1 MSEGMLDTSFAPQE
15 GQYVERDICGET
27 VSCEAVGEYTLPD
40 YQPEIRK
47 LLHIRA
53 AVLPTGKY
61 MGGAKAEFAGTVAHT
76 VLYADAEGKLASATL
91 NADYDFSLPLPDGG
105 EYTAVVDTMAE
116 GTTCRLSGPRKLS
129 LRTRLRSLVHLMRE
143 ECITPDIRGMG
154 SAADEAS
161 LERLTESAESMTLTC
176 GSSGEFTLSSTVRM
190 DTPGADARAV
200 WAGGNLLITES
211 RAQEGGCLCRGEAW
225 VRCLLSEGDAAP
237 VTVREKIPFE
247 QFVPVEGAPDNAS
260 YIAYGR
266 LVMADVTIA
275 PGEGE
280 ENGTLGF
287 DVSAEIDAC
296 ATSSRPCNPVRDL
309 YSTAYEMNCRHR
321 TLAVSRPLGTAMGNY
336 TVSGSRPRTECEA
349 ENAATIVDADG
360 RLEICGVS
368 AEHGRAAVSGK
379 LIAQVIFTA
388 AGEGQDGAPA
398 LNSAEIV
405 TPFRVETELR
415 PAAGSLPQFD
425 CHGELIAVR
434 ARIEPNTLAVDA
446 EIALATRAYET
457 KEMRILESAEPDH
470 SVTVDHRGNRIYVV
484 YPKEGDTL
492 FGVAAR
498 YHKSRASVA
507 AQNALPDDALASSHL
522 THSLDGVHH
531 LLITDEE

>member
-1 MSEGMLDTSFAPQE
+1 MSEGMQDTQFAPQE
-15 GQYVERDICGET
+15 GQLVERDVCGET
-27 VSCEAVGEYTLPD
+27 VCCEAVGEYTLPD

-47 LLHIRA
+47 ILHIRA
-53 AVLPTGKY
+53 AVLPSGKY

-76 VLYADAEGKLASATL
+76 VLYADAEGKLASVTL

-129 LRTRLRSLVHLMRE
+129 LRTRLRSLVHLLRE
-143 ECITPDIRGMG
+143 ECITPEIRGMG
-154 SAADEAS
+154 SAADQAS
-161 LERLTESAESMTLTC
+161 LERLTASTESMTMSC

-190 DTPGADARAV
+190 DSPGTDAHVV

-225 VRCLLSEGDAAP
+225 VRCLLTEGEAAP
-237 VTVREKIPFE
+237 VVVREKIPFE
-247 QFVPVEGAPDNAS
+247 QFVPIEGVTDQAS
-260 YIAYGR
+260 CTAFGR

-296 ATSSRPCNPVRDL
+296 ATASRPCNPVQEL
-309 YSTAYEMNCRHR
+309 YSTAYEMACRHR

-336 TVSGSRPRTECEA
+336 TVSGSRPRSECEA
-349 ENAATIVDADG
+349 ENAAAIVDADG
-360 RLEICGVS
+360 RLEISQVS
-368 AEHGRAAVSGK
+368 VEHGRAAVSGK

-398 LNSAEIV
+398 LATAEVV
-405 TPFRVETELR
+405 TPFRIETDLR
-415 PAAGSLPQFD
+415 PAPGTHPQFD

-434 ARIEPNTLAVDA
+434 ARIEPNTLALDA

-457 KEMRILESAEPDH
+457 KELRILESAEPDH
-470 SVTVDHRGNRIYVV
+470 SVTVDHRGNRIFVV

-498 YHKSRASVA
+498 YHKSRAAVA
-507 AQNALPDDALASSHL
+507 GQNGLPEEAIASSHL

-531 LLITDEE
+531 LLITDEN